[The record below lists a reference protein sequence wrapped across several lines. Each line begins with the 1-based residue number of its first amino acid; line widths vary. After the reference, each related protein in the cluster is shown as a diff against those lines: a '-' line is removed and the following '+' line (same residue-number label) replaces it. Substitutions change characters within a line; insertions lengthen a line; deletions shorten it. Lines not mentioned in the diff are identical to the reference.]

1 MTDNTKTQGDPAT
14 NLRTDANVETSF
26 FQGLKNQSGK
36 LEKLAT
42 ALAKAQ
48 SEIVGARK
56 TSKNPFFKSD
66 YADLFEVLEATRP
79 ILSKHGLSIVQTN
92 DGVEII
98 GSTAFLHVGTMLM
111 HTSGQWIR
119 SFIPLPIESPVNC
132 HKLGSAMTYGRRYG
146 LSAMVGI
153 AQMDDD
159 GNAATVGNTIPKE
172 IAPHHRK
179 PTLTGKPILT
189 TGNSGTK
196 VQPLVQ
202 PDPRSLTD
210 QTVEIPIDGGTV

>member
-1 MTDNTKTQGDPAT
+1 MTENTKTQGVPAN

-26 FQGLKNQSGK
+26 FEGLRNQSGK
-36 LEKLAT
+36 IEKLAT

-79 ILSKHGLSIVQTN
+79 ILSKHGLSIIQTN
-92 DGVEII
+92 DGVEVI

-159 GNAATVGNTIPKE
+159 GNAATEGTTRPTEK
-172 IAPHHRK
+172 APHQRN
-179 PTLTGKPILT
+179 TRTVN
-189 TGNSGTK
+189 TGNATR

>member
-1 MTDNTKTQGDPAT
+1 MTENTKPTGDPANNHRKDT
-14 NLRTDANVETSF
+14 NVDQSF
-26 FQGLKNQSGK
+26 FEGLRNQSGK

-79 ILSKHGLSIVQTN
+79 ILSKHGLSIVQIN
-92 DGVEII
+92 DGVEVI

-111 HTSGQWIR
+111 HTSGQWIK

-146 LSAMVGI
+146 LAAIVGI

-159 GNAATVGNTIPKE
+159 GNAATVGTTNPKE
-172 IAPHHRK
+172 IAPHHRAEK
-179 PTLTGKPILT
+179 TVI
-189 TGNSGTK
+189 TGNSGTR
-196 VQPLVQ
+196 VEPLTQPLVQ
-202 PDPRSLTD
+202 PIDPRTATD
-210 QTVEIPIDGGTV
+210 NTVPIDGGTV